1 MQSLDAHT
9 QPLYGRLQAAYGRT
23 KVANGDFS
31 KLPEHMQHAAWG
43 IAARCVGNHSTLRM
57 ELHRTAGN
65 APALWS
71 GKTSMMKGFGKER
84 SGYLPSPNKPRTT
97 LMTAGCF
104 RGRVS
109 WGSKKQYCFYLVA
122 IKPRRHFHKGRV
134 RLLLIFLPA
143 SEEQIDCLLFLLGVC
158 RAEDECGGTDG
169 DDV

>member
-1 MQSLDAHT
+1 MQ
-9 QPLYGRLQAAYGRT
+9 
-23 KVANGDFS
+23 
-31 KLPEHMQHAAWG
+31 PEHMQHAART
-43 IAARCVGNHSTLRM
+43 IAAHCVDNHSTLRM

-84 SGYLPSPNKPRTT
+84 SGYLPSPT
-97 LMTAGCF
+97 
-104 RGRVS
+104 
-109 WGSKKQYCFYLVA
+109 
-122 IKPRRHFHKGRV
+122 KPRRHFHKERV
-134 RLLLIFLPA
+134 RLLLIFLSA

>member
-1 MQSLDAHT
+1 MQ
-9 QPLYGRLQAAYGRT
+9 
-23 KVANGDFS
+23 
-31 KLPEHMQHAAWG
+31 PEHMQHAART

-65 APALWS
+65 ALALWS

-104 RGRVS
+104 REG
-109 WGSKKQYCFYLVA
+109 YCFYLVA
-122 IKPRRHFHKGRV
+122 TKPRRHFHKGRV
-134 RLLLIFLPA
+134 RLLLIFLSA

>member
-1 MQSLDAHT
+1 MLGEISVCSLWMHIRNLCTAVCRLRMAV
-9 QPLYGRLQAAYGRT
+9 QRLQT
-23 KVANGDFS
+23 ETSANC
-31 KLPEHMQHAAWG
+31 LNT
-43 IAARCVGNHSTLRM
+43 CSTLRM

-71 GKTSMMKGFGKER
+71 GKTSMIKGFGKER
-84 SGYLPSPNKPRTT
+84 SGYLPSPNKPRTN

-109 WGSKKQYCFYLVA
+109 WGSKKRYCFYLVA
-122 IKPRRHFHKGRV
+122 TKPRRHFHKGRV

-158 RAEDECGGTDG
+158 RAEDKCGGTDG